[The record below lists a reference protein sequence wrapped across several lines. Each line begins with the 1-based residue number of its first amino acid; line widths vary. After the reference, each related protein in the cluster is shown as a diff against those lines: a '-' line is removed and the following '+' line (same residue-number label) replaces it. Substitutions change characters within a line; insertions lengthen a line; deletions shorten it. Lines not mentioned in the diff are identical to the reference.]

1 MNEYVVKLLYRAAL
15 DHWGRE
21 AQIRMVFEEMSELQK
36 ELCKRLR
43 GKDNLEA
50 IAEELADVRIMLE
63 QMEQLFDCEHLCDVY
78 RGQKL
83 LRLAKELGAEALAP
97 PEAETNADRAQA
109 LMAFVRWKYCELT
122 GLAQDEVTV
131 QFDAEGNFVISS
143 RPSAQTESVTMELS
157 CGAEEVPGDARN

>member
-1 MNEYVVKLLYRAAL
+1 MNEYVIKLLYRTAL

-63 QMEQLFDCEHLCDVY
+63 QMEQLFDCERLCDVY

-83 LRLAKELGAEALAP
+83 LRLAKELGAEALVP
-97 PEAETNADRAQA
+97 PEAETNSDRAQA
-109 LMAFVRWKYCELT
+109 LMAFVRREYCELT

-131 QFDAEGNFVISS
+131 RFDAEGNFVIGS
-143 RPSAQTESVTMELS
+143 RPAAQTKSVTMEVS
-157 CGAEEVPGDARN
+157 YGAGEVPGDA

>member
-1 MNEYVVKLLYRAAL
+1 MSDYVIRLLYRTAL

-43 GKDNLEA
+43 GKNNLEA

-63 QMEQLFDCEHLCDVY
+63 QMEQLFDCESLCDVY

-83 LRLAKELGAEALAP
+83 LRLAKELAL
-97 PEAETNADRAQA
+97 RR
-109 LMAFVRWKYCELT
+109 LR
-122 GLAQDEVTV
+122 
-131 QFDAEGNFVISS
+131 
-143 RPSAQTESVTMELS
+143 RPRQRQIPTERK
-157 CGAEEVPGDARN
+157 P